1 MIALH
6 IGLEMN
12 NSIWKT
18 GFEQQPVHK
27 VLIYL
32 LSSLKK
38 KKVLKIS
45 RLLQDCSN
53 PFSFHISRV
62 GPRTNSSS
70 TQPLQGPVPEWGQSP
85 AMGSLPGNLLIV
97 LHCAKKPVFSHCGK
111 AVFAEAPLEWSAPGD
126 NVFSILWIN
135 KWEEIYILMYL
146 FWFFFFFS
154 LWRDLQNTSSD
165 WFLSP

>member
-38 KKVLKIS
+38 K
-45 RLLQDCSN
+45 R
-53 PFSFHISRV
+53 F
-62 GPRTNSSS
+62 
-70 TQPLQGPVPEWGQSP
+70 
-85 AMGSLPGNLLIV
+85 
-97 LHCAKKPVFSHCGK
+97 
-111 AVFAEAPLEWSAPGD
+111 
-126 NVFSILWIN
+126 
-135 KWEEIYILMYL
+135 
-146 FWFFFFFS
+146 
-154 LWRDLQNTSSD
+154 
-165 WFLSP
+165 